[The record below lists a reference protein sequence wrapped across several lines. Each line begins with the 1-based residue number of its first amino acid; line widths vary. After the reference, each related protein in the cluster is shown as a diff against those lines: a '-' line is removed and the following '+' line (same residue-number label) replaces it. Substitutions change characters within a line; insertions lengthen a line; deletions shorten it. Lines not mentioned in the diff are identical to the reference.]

1 MTFLKLHLFKR
12 FMKFIHFL
20 QKRCYDISYNDN
32 SEKDTSYNNNRWL
45 RKSLEGLGMGKIR
58 IG

>member
-20 QKRCYDISYNDN
+20 QKRCYDISYN
-32 SEKDTSYNNNRWL
+32 NNRWL